1 VKVPDTTIDTP
12 TYRLIPTRFPP
23 IELFDT
29 VATAAD
35 ARAVMELAGW
45 TNDRLVEAR
54 LRRLPE
60 DQWVFGRTNASIVMA
75 SFLHVAPTGSR
86 FNGSELGAWYA
97 SMTVET
103 AIVEVAHHLR
113 REAVNTGVAGLARQ
127 FRAYS
132 ARLDG
137 VYVDVRNGGRPARI
151 DAPDSYVVSQ
161 AFGESVRTSDRAGIV
176 YLSVRYPIGVN
187 VVAYRPRNILDVM
200 QAYSYQ
206 IEVEAL
212 TTAIRYRRL
221 TA

>member
-1 VKVPDTTIDTP
+1 VNVPDATIDTP
-12 TYRLIPTRFPP
+12 SYRLIPTRFPP

-29 VATAAD
+29 AATTAD

-45 TNDRLVEAR
+45 TNDRLVAAR
-54 LRRLPE
+54 IRRLPD

-86 FNGSELGAWYA
+86 FNGPELGAWYA

-113 REAVNTGVAGLARQ
+113 REAVDSGVTSLARQ

-137 VYVDVRNGGRPARI
+137 VYVDVRNGGGPAGI
-151 DAPDSYVVSQ
+151 DAPER
-161 AFGESVRTSDRAGIV
+161 GR
-176 YLSVRYPIGVN
+176 LSVAEHPGRD
-187 VVAYRPRNILDVM
+187 ASLFRPDRGRGPRDDPPL
-200 QAYSYQ
+200 SPPH
-206 IEVEAL
+206 
-212 TTAIRYRRL
+212 RL
-221 TA
+221 TALRWRRLAG